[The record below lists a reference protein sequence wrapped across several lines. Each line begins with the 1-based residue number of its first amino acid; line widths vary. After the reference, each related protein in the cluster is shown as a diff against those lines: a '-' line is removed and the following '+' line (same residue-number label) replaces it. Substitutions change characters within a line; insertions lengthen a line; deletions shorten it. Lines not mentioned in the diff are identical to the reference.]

1 MSWLM
6 EKNRLNSDVIIEK
19 PIFGGEF
26 LGRLSGNKPVF
37 VPFVLPGERAKIN
50 IVQEKKNFARAALI
64 SILEANHNRVD
75 PPCKYFSICGGCQ
88 YQHIEYSEQINIKE
102 QVLIEQFSRLPGFH
116 KELIRNIFPSDLPLH
131 YRNNIQ
137 LSVDPSGK
145 FGFQAFGS
153 HQIIPVSE
161 CLLADDDIL
170 QIWKMLDIELVPG
183 LKKVQIRKGIDNEIL
198 VIFES
203 DNFVE
208 LPTLELDVPIS
219 VIHLSKAGKIV
230 MAGEDHL
237 IHQIKDKY
245 FHVSAESFFQVN
257 HTQTVK
263 MIETVQQYLKNGGES
278 LLELYCGVGLFTR
291 FLAESFKEI
300 HAVEEAP
307 SSCDDFVINLDDYDH
322 INLYMGSVKE
332 IIPHLEVK
340 PDAILVDPPRAGLD
354 PETLETILRFNPKTF
369 VYVSCDIS
377 TLARDLKKLLDGG
390 YQIKEMTAIDM
401 FPQTYHI
408 ECVVLLEKI

>member
-1 MSWLM
+1 M
-6 EKNRLNSDVIIEK
+6 EKNQKKLDVTIEK

-37 VPFVLPGERAKIN
+37 VPFVLPGERATIN
-50 IVQEKKNFARAALI
+50 IVQEKKNYARASLL
-64 SILEANHNRVD
+64 SIQDTHVNRID

-88 YQHIEYSEQINIKE
+88 YQYMEYSEQIKIKE
-102 QVLIEQFSRLPGFH
+102 QVLIEQLSRLPGFQE
-116 KELIRNIFPSDLPLH
+116 ELIKNLYPSDLPFN

-170 QIWKMLDIELVPG
+170 QIWKMLDIELIPG

-203 DNFVE
+203 ENFVE
-208 LPTLELDVPIS
+208 LPTLELDVPVS
-219 VIHLSKAGKIV
+219 VIHLSKAGRIV

-237 IHQIKDKY
+237 IHQVKDQY

-257 HTQTVK
+257 NTQTVK
-263 MIETVQQYLKNGGES
+263 MVDTVQHYLQNGGES

-307 SSCDDFVINLDDYDH
+307 SSCDDFVINLDEYDH

-332 IIPHLEVK
+332 ILPHLDLN

-354 PETLETILRFNPKTF
+354 PDTVETLLSFNAKTI

-390 YQIKEMTAIDM
+390 YQLTEITAIDM

-408 ECVVLLEKI
+408 ECVVWMSRVEK

>member
-1 MSWLM
+1 MDINKRQKSV
-6 EKNRLNSDVIIEK
+6 KIEK

-26 LGRLSGNKPVF
+26 LARLSDNKPVF
-37 VPFVLPGERAKIN
+37 IPFVLPGERAIIK
-50 IVQEKKNFARAALI
+50 IVQEKKNYARAALL
-64 SILEANHNRVD
+64 SIQESHPNRVD

-88 YQHIEYSEQINIKE
+88 YQHIDYSEQLNIKK
-102 QVLIEQFSRLPGFH
+102 QVLIEQLSRLTGFQE
-116 KELIRNIFPSDLPLH
+116 ELIKNFYRSDSPLK

-153 HQIIPVSE
+153 HQIIPVSY
-161 CLLADDDIL
+161 CLLADEEIL
-170 QIWKMLDIELVPG
+170 QIWQMLDMERIPG
-183 LKKVQIRKGIDNEIL
+183 LKKVQIRKGIDNEIM

-208 LPTLELDVPIS
+208 LPTVELDVPIS
-219 VIHLSKAGKIV
+219 VIHLSRAGKIV

-237 IHQIKDKY
+237 IHQIKDHY

-257 HTQTVK
+257 DSQTVN
-263 MIETVQQYLKNGGES
+263 MIETVQRYLRNGGGS

-291 FLAESFKEI
+291 FLADSFSEI
-300 HAVEEAP
+300 HAVEESP
-307 SSCDDFVINLDDYDH
+307 SACDDFAINLDEYDH
-322 INLYMGSVKE
+322 INLYIGSVKE
-332 IIPHLEVK
+332 IVPQLDVK

-354 PETLETILRFNPKTF
+354 PGTLETLLSMDAKIL

-377 TLARDLKKLLDGG
+377 TLARDLRKLIEGG
-390 YQIKEMTAIDM
+390 YQLIEMTAIDM
-401 FPQTYHI
+401 FPQTYHL
-408 ECVVLLEKI
+408 ECVVLMSMVDK

>member
-1 MSWLM
+1 MK
-6 EKNRLNSDVIIEK
+6 KNQKNLDVTIEK

-37 VPFVLPGERAKIN
+37 VPFVLPGERATIN
-50 IVQEKKNFARAALI
+50 IVQEKKNYARASLI
-64 SILEANHNRVD
+64 SIQDTHTNRIN

-88 YQHIEYSEQINIKE
+88 YQYIEYSEQINIKK
-102 QVLIEQFSRLPGFH
+102 QVLIEQLSRLPGFQEEII
-116 KELIRNIFPSDLPLH
+116 KNFYPSDLPFN

-161 CLLADDDIL
+161 CLLADEEIL
-170 QIWKMLDIELVPG
+170 QIWQMLDIERIPG

-203 DNFVE
+203 ENFVE

-219 VIHLSKAGKIV
+219 VIHLSTAGKIV

-237 IHQIKDKY
+237 IHQVKDQY

-257 HTQTVK
+257 NTQTVR
-263 MIETVQQYLKNGGES
+263 MVETVQHYLQNGGES

-300 HAVEEAP
+300 HSIEEAP
-307 SSCDDFVINLDDYDH
+307 SSCDDFVINLDEYDH
-322 INLYMGSVKE
+322 INLYMGSVIE
-332 IIPHLEVK
+332 ILPHLDLN

-354 PETLETILRFNPKTF
+354 ADTVETLISFNAKTI

-377 TLARDLKKLLDGG
+377 TLARDLKKLSDGG
-390 YQIKEMTAIDM
+390 YQFIEMTAIDM

-408 ECVVLLEKI
+408 ECVVLLEKD

>member
-1 MSWLM
+1 M
-6 EKNRLNSDVIIEK
+6 EKNQKKLDVTIEK
-19 PIFGGEF
+19 PLFGGEF

-37 VPFVLPGERAKIN
+37 VPFVLPGERATIN
-50 IVQEKKNFARAALI
+50 IVKEKKNYARAT
-64 SILEANHNRVD
+64 ILSVRDLHVKRVD

-88 YQHIEYSEQINIKE
+88 YQHIDYSEQINIKKLVLLE
-102 QVLIEQFSRLPGFH
+102 QLSRLPGF
-116 KELIRNIFPSDLPLH
+116 KEELIKNFFPSDIPLK

-170 QIWKMLDIELVPG
+170 QIWKMLDIELIPG

-237 IHQIKDKY
+237 IHQVKDQY

-257 HTQTVK
+257 DNQTVK
-263 MIETVQQYLKNGGES
+263 MVEAVQRYLQNGGDS

-300 HAVEEAP
+300 HAIEEAP
-307 SSCDDFVINLDDYDH
+307 SSCDDFAINLDEFDQ

-332 IIPHLEVK
+332 ILPHLNVN
-340 PDAILVDPPRAGLD
+340 PDVILVDPPRAGLD
-354 PETLETILRFNPKTF
+354 PDTLETLLKFNAKTL

-390 YQIKEMTAIDM
+390 FQIRELTAIDM

-408 ECVVLLEKI
+408 ECVVWMSRVEN

>member
-1 MSWLM
+1 M
-6 EKNRLNSDVIIEK
+6 EEIHSIYLHIPFCQKRCSYCDFNTFSGLDHLIPSYTQQLKKEIEHY
-19 PIFGGEF
+19 GH
-26 LGRLSGNKPVF
+26 
-37 VPFVLPGERAKIN
+37 A
-50 IVQEKKNFARAALI
+50 
-64 SILEANHNRVD
+64 
-75 PPCKYFSICGGCQ
+75 
-88 YQHIEYSEQINIKE
+88 YSEQIKIKE
-102 QVLIEQFSRLPGFH
+102 QVLIEQLSRLPGFQE
-116 KELIRNIFPSDLPLH
+116 ELIKNFYPSDLPFN

-170 QIWKMLDIELVPG
+170 QIWKMLDIELIPG

-203 DNFVE
+203 ENFVE
-208 LPTLELDVPIS
+208 LPTLELDVPVS
-219 VIHLSKAGKIV
+219 VIHLSKAGRIV

-237 IHQIKDKY
+237 IHQVKDQY

-257 HTQTVK
+257 NTQTVK
-263 MIETVQQYLKNGGES
+263 MVDTVQHYLQNGGVS

-300 HAVEEAP
+300 HAIEEAP
-307 SSCDDFVINLDDYDH
+307 SSCDDFVINLDEYDH

-332 IIPHLEVK
+332 ILPHLDLN

-354 PETLETILRFNPKTF
+354 PDTVETLLSFNAKTI

-390 YQIKEMTAIDM
+390 YQLTEITAIDM

-408 ECVVLLEKI
+408 ECVVWMSRVEK

>member
-1 MSWLM
+1 LFKK
-6 EKNRLNSDVIIEK
+6 EVFDSDNLVIICWFY
-19 PIFGGEF
+19 INFHD
-26 LGRLSGNKPVF
+26 F
-37 VPFVLPGERAKIN
+37 VQNGF
-50 IVQEKKNFARAALI
+50 QEELIKNF
-64 SILEANHNRVD
+64 
-75 PPCKYFSICGGCQ
+75 Y
-88 YQHIEYSEQINIKE
+88 
-102 QVLIEQFSRLPGFH
+102 
-116 KELIRNIFPSDLPLH
+116 PSDLPFN

-170 QIWKMLDIELVPG
+170 QIWKMLDIELIPG

-203 DNFVE
+203 ENFVE
-208 LPTLELDVPIS
+208 LPTLELDVPVS
-219 VIHLSKAGKIV
+219 VIHLSKAGRIV

-237 IHQIKDKY
+237 IHQVKDQY

-257 HTQTVK
+257 NTQTVK
-263 MIETVQQYLKNGGES
+263 MVETVQHYLQNGGES

-291 FLAESFKEI
+291 FLAESFKKI
-300 HAVEEAP
+300 HAIEEAP
-307 SSCDDFVINLDDYDH
+307 SSCDDFVINLNEYDH

-332 IIPHLEVK
+332 ILPHLDLN

-354 PETLETILRFNPKTF
+354 PDTVETLLSFNAKTI

-390 YQIKEMTAIDM
+390 YQLTEITAFDM

-408 ECVVLLEKI
+408 ECVVWMSRVEK

>member
-1 MSWLM
+1 M
-6 EKNRLNSDVIIEK
+6 EKNQKKLDVTIEK

-37 VPFVLPGERAKIN
+37 VPFVLPGERATIN
-50 IVQEKKNFARAALI
+50 IVQEKKNYARASLL
-64 SILEANHNRVD
+64 SIQDTHVNRID

-88 YQHIEYSEQINIKE
+88 YQYMEYSEQIKIKE
-102 QVLIEQFSRLPGFH
+102 QVLIEQLSRLPGFQE
-116 KELIRNIFPSDLPLH
+116 ELIKKFYPSDLPFN

-170 QIWKMLDIELVPG
+170 QIWKMLDIELIPG

-203 DNFVE
+203 ENFVE
-208 LPTLELDVPIS
+208 LPTLELDVPVS
-219 VIHLSKAGKIV
+219 VIHLSKAGRIV

-237 IHQIKDKY
+237 IHQVKDQY

-257 HTQTVK
+257 NTQTVK
-263 MIETVQQYLKNGGES
+263 MVDTVQHYLQNGGES

-307 SSCDDFVINLDDYDH
+307 SSCDDFVINLDEYDH

-332 IIPHLEVK
+332 ILPHLDLN

-354 PETLETILRFNPKTF
+354 PDTVETLLSFNAKTI

-390 YQIKEMTAIDM
+390 YQLTEITAIDM

-408 ECVVLLEKI
+408 ECVVWMSRVEK